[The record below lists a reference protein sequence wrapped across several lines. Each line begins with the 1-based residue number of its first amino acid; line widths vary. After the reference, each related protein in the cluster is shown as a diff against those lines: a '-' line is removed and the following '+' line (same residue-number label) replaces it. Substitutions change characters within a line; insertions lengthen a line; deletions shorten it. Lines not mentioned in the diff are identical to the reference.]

1 MVGETGTHRRDDP
14 EPRSEPRVPE
24 GVSVVAVKSAEIPAA
39 ATCAE
44 QASDLERW
52 IRQARAQ
59 ARQRGRSVAT
69 GGQRV
74 VVVTGGKGGVGKS
87 NFSLNFSLALQERGR
102 RVLLVDCDSGL
113 GNLDVLLGI
122 CPSRHLGHVLAGACD
137 VQEAVVPG
145 PLGLQ
150 LLPAASGIEAI
161 GRATAVEVGRL
172 VRALAPLADQ
182 SDLCVLDSGAGLGP
196 QVRALLRAAGEIVV
210 VTTPEPTALADAYAT
225 VKAIHRDNPRS
236 AAALVVNLAD
246 NARDAEAAAG
256 SVLTVCR
263 QFLNWT
269 PRYLGYIPR
278 DAAVWRAVREQRPFL
293 FSPGSAAARA
303 LRDLAA
309 VFCDEAPAAAAR
321 SGGLKELLLSLVR
334 PRSAEGWGVDAGASV
349 QASEGGAAL

>member
-1 MVGETGTHRRDDP
+1 M
-14 EPRSEPRVPE
+14 
-24 GVSVVAVKSAEIPAA
+24 AVKKAEVAA
-39 ATCAE
+39 AASRAE

-52 IRQARAQ
+52 VRQARAQ
-59 ARQRGRSVAT
+59 ARQRARAAAAPS
-69 GGQRV
+69 QRV

-122 CPSRHLGHVLAGACD
+122 CPSRHLGQVLSGECN

-172 VRALAPLADQ
+172 IRALTPLAET

-196 QVRALLRAAGEIVV
+196 QIRALLRAAGEIMV

-225 VKAIHRDNPRS
+225 VKAIHRDNAR
-236 AAALVVNLAD
+236 ATAALVVNMAD
-246 NARDAEAAAG
+246 NARDADAAAG
-256 SVLTVCR
+256 SVMTVCR
-263 QFLNWT
+263 RFLDWT
-269 PRYLGYIPR
+269 PRYLGYVPR
-278 DAAVWRAVREQRPFL
+278 DPAVGRAVRQQRPFL
-293 FSPGSAAARA
+293 LTPGSSAARA
-303 LRDLAA
+303 IRDLAA
-309 VFCDEAPAAAAR
+309 AFCDEEPGSAPRRA
-321 SGGLKELLLSLVR
+321 GLKELLLTLVR
-334 PRSAEGWGVDAGASV
+334 PRSDEGWGIEFGVPAATSK
-349 QASEGGAAL
+349 GGAAL